1 MKPDMKKIEAFMT
14 EKDVNLFSYAAMNE
28 DGIFEI
34 VPGRANPLNN
44 SYSCTKSFAATA
56 IGLLWDENK
65 IGLDEPVTEVLKGE
79 YDGFKDPK
87 WEKVLVRH
95 ALSHTMGID
104 KGYLDID
111 VEDIFSYGTDDFLSY
126 AFSAALPHE
135 PGAHYQY
142 SDAAFYIVS
151 RLVSRRAGEKMDEY
165 LMRKLLYPMR
175 VQEAAFSRCPRNHPI
190 GATGLY
196 IRSRDMVK
204 LGWLYADGGMFEGKR
219 LLSEKW
225 IETDRKNGFAFQNT
239 GAEGLMGKGGMLGQ
253 FLMYSRM
260 NRYAVAWHSYTAD
273 DRLNGLTALS
283 KSLMEGGKNLFSNL

>member
-1 MKPDMKKIEAFMT
+1 MKPDLSKIHAFM
-14 EKDVNLFSYAAMNE
+14 EDKDINLFSYAVMNR

-34 VPGRANPLNN
+34 NPNRANPLNN

-56 IGLLWDENK
+56 IGLLWDENR

-79 YDGFKDPK
+79 YDCFKDPR

-111 VEDIFSYGTDDFLSY
+111 VEDIFTYGTDDFLTY
-126 AFSAALPHE
+126 AFSASLPHE

-151 RLVSRRAGEKMDEY
+151 RLVSRRAGEKLDEY

-175 VQEAAFSRCPRNHPI
+175 VQEAAFSRCPKGHPI

-204 LGWLYADGGMFEGKR
+204 LGYLYANGGEIYGNK

-225 IETDRKNGFAFQNT
+225 IRTDQENGFAFQKT
-239 GAEGLMGKGGMLGQ
+239 GVEGVYGKGGMLGQ
-253 FLMYSRM
+253 FLMYSPEK
-260 NRYAVAWHSYTAD
+260 RYACAWHTYTTD
-273 DRLNGLTALS
+273 DRLNGLITLTAEV
-283 KSLMEGGKNLFSNL
+283 MENK

>member
-1 MKPDMKKIEAFMT
+1 MTPDLRKIEDYLK
-14 EKDVNLFSYAAMNE
+14 EKDANLFSYAVMNE

-34 VPGRANPLNN
+34 NTGKANPLNN

-79 YDGFKDPK
+79 YDGYADPK

-126 AFSAALPHE
+126 AFSASLPHE
-135 PGAHYQY
+135 PGRHYQY

-151 RLVSRRAGEKMDEY
+151 RLVENRSGEKMDEY

-175 VQEAAFSRCPRNHPI
+175 VQEAAFSRCPKNHPI

-196 IRSRDMVK
+196 IRSSDMVK
-204 LGWLYADGGMFEGKR
+204 LGFLYANGGALYGQK
-219 LLSEKW
+219 LLSEDW
-225 IETDRKNGFAFQNT
+225 IKIDQECGFAFQKT
-239 GAEGLMGKGGMLGQ
+239 GMDGLLGKGGMLGQ
-253 FLMYSRM
+253 FLMYSPEKK
-260 NRYAVAWHSYTAD
+260 YAVAWHSYTTD
-273 DRLNGLTALS
+273 ERLKGLYALS
-283 KSLMEGGKNLFSNL
+283 KEIMESK

>member
-1 MKPDMKKIEAFMT
+1 MKPEMKKIEAFMT
-14 EKDVNLFSYAAMNE
+14 EKNVNLFSYAAMTG
-28 DGIFEI
+28 DGVFEI
-34 VPGRANPLNN
+34 VPGRGNPCNN

-56 IGLLWDENK
+56 VGLLWDENK

-111 VEDIFSYGTDDFLSY
+111 VEDIFSYGTDDFLTY
-126 AFSAALPHE
+126 AFSASLPHE
-135 PGAHYQY
+135 PGTHYQY

-151 RLVSRRAGEKMDEY
+151 RLVGRRAGEKMDEY

-175 VQEAAFSRCPRNHPI
+175 VQEAAFSRCPKNHPM

-196 IRSRDMVK
+196 IRSSDMVK
-204 LGWLYADGGMFEGKR
+204 LGYLYANGGVIYGKK
-219 LLSEKW
+219 LLSEDW
-225 IETDRKNGFAFQNT
+225 IRIDQENGFAFQKT
-239 GAEGLMGKGGMLGQ
+239 GVDGILGKGGMLGQ
-253 FLMYSRM
+253 YLMYSPEKKF
-260 NRYAVAWHSYTAD
+260 ACAWHTYTTD
-273 DRLNGLTALS
+273 NRLNGLVALS
-283 KSLMEGGKNLFSNL
+283 KEVMENQ

>member
-1 MKPDMKKIEAFMT
+1 MKPDLNKIQAFIT
-14 EKDVNLFSYAAMNE
+14 ERDVNLFSYAAINE
-28 DGIFEI
+28 EGIFEI
-34 VPGRANPLNN
+34 KTKRGNPCNN

-111 VEDIFSYGTDDFLSY
+111 VEDIFTYGTDDFLTY
-126 AFSAALPHE
+126 AFSVDLPHE

-165 LMRKLLYPMR
+165 LMRKLLYPMK
-175 VQEAAFSRCPRNHPI
+175 VQEAAFSRCPKNHPM

-196 IRSRDMVK
+196 IRSRDMAK
-204 LGWLYADGGMFEGKR
+204 LGWLYANGGMFKGKR
-219 LLSEKW
+219 LLSEEW
-225 IETDRKNGFAFQNT
+225 IKADQEYGFAFQKT
-239 GAEGLMGKGGMLGQ
+239 AVDGVLGKGGMCGQ
-253 FLMYSRM
+253 FLMYSPEKH
-260 NRYAVAWHSYTAD
+260 YACAWHTHTGD
-273 DRLNGLTALS
+273 DRLKGLVTLS
-283 KSLMEGGKNLFSNL
+283 SEVMEGK

>member
-1 MKPDMKKIEAFMT
+1 MKPDLSKINAFMT

-34 VPGRANPLNN
+34 NPNRANPLNN

-65 IGLDEPVTEVLKGE
+65 IGLDEPVTDVLKGE

-111 VEDIFSYGTDDFLSY
+111 VEDIFAYGTDDFLTY
-126 AFSAALPHE
+126 AFSASLPHE

-151 RLVSRRAGEKMDEY
+151 RLVSRRAGEKLDEY

-175 VQEAAFSRCPRNHPI
+175 VQEAAFSRCPRNHPM

-204 LGWLYADGGMFEGKR
+204 LGWLYANGGIFEGKR
-219 LLSEKW
+219 LLSEEW
-225 IETDRKNGFAFQNT
+225 IKTDRENGFAFQKT
-239 GAEGLMGKGGMLGQ
+239 GVDGVLGKGGMLGQ
-253 FLMYSRM
+253 FLMYSPEKH
-260 NRYAVAWHSYTAD
+260 YACAWHSYTTD
-273 DRLNGLTALS
+273 NRLSGLVSLS
-283 KSLMEGGKNLFSNL
+283 SEVMEEK